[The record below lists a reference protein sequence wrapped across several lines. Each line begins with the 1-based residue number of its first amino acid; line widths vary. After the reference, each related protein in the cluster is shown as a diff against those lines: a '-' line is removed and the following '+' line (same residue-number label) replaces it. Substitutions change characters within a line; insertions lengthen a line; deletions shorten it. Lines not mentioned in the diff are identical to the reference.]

1 MADRAPWLAAA
12 EAELRALAR
21 ELEVP
26 PARDLTAA
34 VRQRLE
40 ERAAPGRPRWRAPV
54 NRLRRRAPVSRPR
67 RRAVLTAL
75 AVLAA
80 LAVVVIATPQG
91 RAAIS
96 HVFRF
101 DGVELRQSQSP
112 GPGQTQSPGPGQ
124 SRPATGSASLPGEQR
139 MSLAQA
145 RRQVSFPILVPAVL
159 GQPGQVLV
167 SDGGR
172 VVSLVYP
179 RTRYGQVRM
188 DEFAG
193 QVDQIYFEKIV
204 YLGNVTKVTVNGRK
218 ALWIKGPH
226 ELVYLR
232 RDGTTTEAPPRL
244 TTGNT
249 LLWGTRQAAL
259 RLEGNFGEQ
268 AALAIAGSAR

>member
-1 MADRAPWLAAA
+1 
-12 EAELRALAR
+12 
-21 ELEVP
+21 
-26 PARDLTAA
+26 
-34 VRQRLE
+34 
-40 ERAAPGRPRWRAPV
+40 
-54 NRLRRRAPVSRPR
+54 VSRPR
-67 RRAVLTAL
+67 GRAALTAL

-101 DGVELRQSQSP
+101 DGVELRQSQS
-112 GPGQTQSPGPGQ
+112 QDQSH
-124 SRPATGSASLPGEQR
+124 PATGSASLPGEQP

-145 RRQVSFPILVPAVL
+145 RRQVPFPILVPAAL

-204 YLGNVTKVTVNGRK
+204 YLGNVTRATVNGSK

-232 RDGTTTEAPPRL
+232 RDGTPAEVPPRL

-249 LLWGTRQAAL
+249 LLWGTGRAAL
-259 RLEGNFGEQ
+259 RLEGNFGERT
-268 AALAIAGSAR
+268 AIAIARSAH

>member
-1 MADRAPWLAAA
+1 VADRAPWPAAA
-12 EAELRALAR
+12 EAELRAVAR

-34 VRQRLE
+34 VRQQLE
-40 ERAAPGRPRWRAPV
+40 ERTARTSPARSRWRWP
-54 NRLRRRAPVSRPR
+54 RGRA
-67 RRAVLTAL
+67 AL
-75 AVLAA
+75 AALSVLAA

-112 GPGQTQSPGPGQ
+112 GPGQTQSPGPGP

-226 ELVYLR
+226 ELVYLQ
-232 RDGTTTEAPPRL
+232 RDGTPAEAPPRL

-259 RLEGNFGEQ
+259 RLEGDFGEKT
-268 AALAIAGSAR
+268 ALAIARSAH

>member
-1 MADRAPWLAAA
+1 VADRAPWLAAA
-12 EAELRALAR
+12 ESELRAVAR

-26 PARDLTAA
+26 PTRDLTAA
-34 VRQRLE
+34 VRQQLE
-40 ERAAPGRPRWRAPV
+40 EGPARNRPARTGPARTGPARPRWRAPA
-54 NRLRRRAPVSRPR
+54 RRPR

-101 DGVELRQSQSP
+101 DGVEIQPSQSQGPSQGPSP
-112 GPGQTQSPGPGQ
+112 SPSKRPPAPGG
-124 SRPATGSASLPGEQR
+124 ASLPGEQR

-172 VVSLVYP
+172 VVSLIYLGRP
-179 RTRYGQVRM
+179 YGQVRM

-193 QVDQIYFEKIV
+193 QVD
-204 YLGNVTKVTVNGRK
+204 
-218 ALWIKGPH
+218 
-226 ELVYLR
+226 
-232 RDGTTTEAPPRL
+232 
-244 TTGNT
+244 
-249 LLWGTRQAAL
+249 
-259 RLEGNFGEQ
+259 
-268 AALAIAGSAR
+268 

>member
-1 MADRAPWLAAA
+1 VAARAPWLAAA
-12 EAELRALAR
+12 EAELRAVAR
-21 ELEVP
+21 ELDVP
-26 PARDLTAA
+26 PPRDLAAA
-34 VRQRLE
+34 VRQQLE
-40 ERAAPGRPRWRAPV
+40 DRAAPGGPRW
-54 NRLRRRAPVSRPR
+54 RAPVSRPR
-67 RRAVLTAL
+67 WRRPRRRAAL
-75 AVLAA
+75 AALSVLAA

-101 DGVELRQSQSP
+101 GGVEIRQGPSQGPSP
-112 GPGQTQSPGPGQ
+112 GRS
-124 SRPATGSASLPGEQR
+124 ATASASLLGEQR

-159 GQPGQVLV
+159 GQPGEVLV

-172 VVSLVYP
+172 VASLIYP
-179 RTRYGQVRM
+179 RTPHGQVRM

-232 RDGTTTEAPPRL
+232 PDGTTAEAPPRL

-259 RLEGNFGEQ
+259 RLEGNFGEKT
-268 AALAIAGSAR
+268 ALAIARSAR